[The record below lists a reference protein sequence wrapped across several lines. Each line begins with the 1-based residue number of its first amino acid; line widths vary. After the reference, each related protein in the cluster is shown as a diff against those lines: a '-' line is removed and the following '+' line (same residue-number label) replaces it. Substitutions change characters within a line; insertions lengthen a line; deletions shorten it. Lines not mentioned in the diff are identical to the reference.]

1 MFYIVSN
8 SHTDCNSG
16 LNFFPTEKVNKIK
29 ATEKFTVKQAKDRM
43 NRSNDRIEENVK
55 RLLALDSELKLDD
68 KTKEL
73 MLRRAQTGHYV
84 IPLKEE
90 KDDEDVFTPED
101 FAKFE
106 REYFP
111 K

>member
-1 MFYIVSN
+1 M
-8 SHTDCNSG
+8 
-16 LNFFPTEKVNKIK
+16 
-29 ATEKFTVKQAKDRM
+29 KQAKERLKCNKSRTD
-43 NRSNDRIEENVK
+43 DTVK
-55 RLLALDSELKLDD
+55 KLLALDAALKLDD

-73 MLRRAQTGHYV
+73 MLERAKTGHYV
-84 IPLKEE
+84 IPKKEQKEE
-90 KDDEDVFTPED
+90 EDVFTAED